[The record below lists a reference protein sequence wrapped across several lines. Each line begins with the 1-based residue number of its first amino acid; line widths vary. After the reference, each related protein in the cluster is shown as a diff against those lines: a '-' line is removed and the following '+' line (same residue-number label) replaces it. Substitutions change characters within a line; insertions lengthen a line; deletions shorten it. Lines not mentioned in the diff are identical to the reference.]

1 MVLSGVTETGETLE
15 PEQCARLFSLEAQTP
30 EESEALPEYVAETL
44 KELGFRFEKELIQ
57 ANLERNSSFFDT
69 EMEKFE
75 KWADDIK
82 ASLEIQLKELDK
94 EIKFRKTEAKKI
106 LNLEKKVKAQREIK
120 DLEKKRNQLRMS
132 LYEAQD
138 DVDNQKEAL
147 MTSIETRLRQKIQR
161 TELFTIRW
169 KLV

>member
-1 MVLSGVTETGETLE
+1 
-15 PEQCARLFSLEAQTP
+15 
-30 EESEALPEYVAETL
+30 
-44 KELGFRFEKELIQ
+44 
-57 ANLERNSSFFDT
+57 
-69 EMEKFE
+69 MEKLE

-82 ASLEIQLKELDK
+82 TSLEIQLKELDK

-106 LNLEKKVKAQREIK
+106 LNLEQKVKALRDIK
-120 DLEKKRNQLRMS
+120 ELEKKRNQLRMS

-138 DVDNQKEAL
+138 DVDNQKEEL
-147 MTSIETRLRQKIQR
+147 MTSIENRLRQKTQR